1 MPYDLQ
7 SQIYKIKIFYSGIW
21 NFEHTLL
28 LLFNRGK
35 AKIEMNVSV
44 TSLLYLTDLMFI
56 GSVY

>member
-7 SQIYKIKIFYSGIW
+7 SQIYKIKIFYCGIW
-21 NFEHTLL
+21 NFENTLL

-35 AKIEMNVSV
+35 AKIEMNISV